1 MRRFTRTAA
10 AVLSL
15 LVLLPA
21 AAQESGERLLTLD
34 EALSI
39 ACANNPA
46 MQAAEYERQAAE
58 QERRAAIGL
67 RMPRIGITGAYA
79 YLGKDM
85 DINLNGAKESV
96 NQLAGQLFA
105 SGVVPPELI
114 PSLQG
119 LVAPML
125 GADWSLRLQDR
136 SLGFV
141 GGEVTVPIFMG
152 GKINAANRAARIG
165 QREAEN
171 SGERTRGAL
180 ISELVERYF
189 GLALAEQVV
198 VVRERVAEGM
208 RRHLADAEA
217 LERSGMIASS
227 ERLYVAFKAAEAE
240 RELSNARLQ
249 RETVAEALLNT
260 LGSEE
265 EFCRPVTEMF
275 VLTQFEGADYYRQQ
289 AADRS
294 PLLVQVELKRNLAEE
309 NVRAQRADFM
319 PQVVAMGGASFYN
332 YQVTGILPRW
342 AVGVGVRL
350 KLFDGLNREYRY
362 SSARHTVRR
371 VEALKTKAEEDI
383 STLIGKLCNQMVD
396 CVNRIASIDASLA
409 FAEEYLKVKNA
420 AFLEGMSSSADLID
434 AELNLAAVRVE
445 RMQAA
450 CEYDLLLA
458 RLLEVSGMSD
468 EFAHYAHRPDARQIS
483 FE

>member
-1 MRRFTRTAA
+1 MRRIVRTVVAA
-10 AVLSL
+10 LGSL
-15 LVLLPA
+15 FALLPV
-21 AAQESGERLLTLD
+21 AAQEERLLTFD
-34 EALSI
+34 EAL
-39 ACANNPA
+39 AMVDANNPA
-46 MQAAEYERQAAE
+46 LRAADYQLRAAE

-85 DINLNGAKESV
+85 DIDLNGAKGDV
-96 NQLAGQLFA
+96 NRLAGQLLA
-105 SGVVPPELI
+105 SGIVPTELI

-119 LVAPML
+119 LISPML

-165 QREAEN
+165 QQEAEA
-171 SGERTRGAL
+171 SGAGTRNAL
-180 ISELVERYF
+180 VSELVERYF

-198 VVRERVAEGM
+198 AVREQVAEGM

-227 ERLYVAFKAAEAE
+227 ERLYVAFKTAEAE
-240 RELSNARLQ
+240 RELANARLQ
-249 RETVAEALLNT
+249 RKTVADALNNT
-260 LGSEE
+260 LGAEGG
-265 EFCRPVTEMF
+265 FCRPVTGMF
-275 VLTQFEGADYYRQQ
+275 LLTELEGVDYYRQQ
-289 AADRS
+289 AVERN
-294 PLLVQVELKRNLAEE
+294 PLLAQVELKRRLAQEGAK
-309 NVRAQRADFM
+309 AQRADFM
-319 PQVVAMGGASFYN
+319 PQIVAMGGASFYN

-350 KLFDGLNREYRY
+350 KLFDGLSREYNY

-371 VEALKTKAEEDI
+371 VEALAVKAEEDI
-383 STLIGKLCNQMVD
+383 ATLVGKLYNQMTD
-396 CVNRIASIDASLA
+396 CANRIVSIDASIA

-420 AFLEGMSSSADLID
+420 AFLEGMSSSSDLID

-458 RLLEVSGMSD
+458 KLLEAAGMSD
-468 EFAHYAHRPDARQIS
+468 EFSRYIRRPDARQIS